1 MTPSQLDDA
10 RTAAIE
16 AARRAADI
24 LADYRPR
31 IAVRT
36 KARAD
41 LVTDAD
47 HESQKAIGDFLAQ
60 RFPKFEFLGEED
72 PHKRQMNA
80 GDPPTWIVD
89 PIDGTT
95 NYIHDIPLYCVS
107 IGLWTDG
114 EYVVGVIYD
123 PRHDEMFWAAQG
135 QGAWLNERRIQVTA
149 TSSLEDALLSVGFPT
164 DAAGCAEQMKW
175 WSHFSV
181 LTRGLRR
188 TGSSALNMAYVA
200 AGRFDAFIAQG
211 NKIWDIAAG
220 TCIVRE
226 AGGMV
231 TRFRDTSFDPTG
243 YDMIATNAGIH
254 AAIQQEL
261 RNTR

>member
-1 MTPSQLDDA
+1 MYNSNRPATRQSKP
-10 RTAAIE
+10 
-16 AARRAADI
+16 ARRAAAI
-24 LADYRPR
+24 LADWRPR
-31 IAVRT
+31 ISVTA
-36 KARAD
+36 KGRAD
-41 LVTDAD
+41 LVTEAD
-47 HESQKAIGDFLAQ
+47 HASQKAIHDFLAE
-60 RFPKFEFLGEED
+60 RFPDFAFLGEEE
-72 PHKRQMNA
+72 PHKRQMNV

-107 IGLWTDG
+107 IGLWAEG

-123 PRHDEMFWAAQG
+123 PRHEELFWAAKG
-135 QGAWLNERRIQVTA
+135 QGAWLNDRQIRVNE
-149 TSSLEDALLSVGFPT
+149 TSNLEDALLSVGFPT

-200 AGRFDAFIAQG
+200 AARFDAFIAQG

-220 TCIVRE
+220 TAIIHE
-226 AGGMV
+226 AGGLV
-231 TRFRDTSFDPTG
+231 TRFRDMTFDPTA
-243 YDMIATNAGIH
+243 YDMIATSANIH
-254 AAIQQEL
+254 AAIQREL
-261 RNTR
+261 RTRT